1 MMFVILTQGGGVA
14 AAFHTEADALT
25 TIRQAFEAHGR
36 AYAARYRLVAE
47 DGWLGSS
54 TPLANGESLV
64 DRALAAAP

>member
-47 DGWLGSS
+47 DGLGSS

-64 DRALAAAP
+64 DRALAAAA